1 MTDETVDEFAD
12 GEWDLGDI
20 LTEQKQPTDT
30 VDVYLNPAASYA
42 KAQLVKAHGN
52 ASGDDVAK
60 IDAQIDEVDALLEA
74 SHYVVHLRAV
84 PSRMREDITSKALAK
99 YPYKL
104 NLLGQDDPA
113 NSRERLAYE
122 NDLIWLAQIT
132 DVVNPRGQHRANWTF
147 EQMQEFVKAL
157 PTKAQNK
164 IDSAIKELTT
174 QAEEYSV
181 RSQSVDF

>member
-1 MTDETVDEFAD
+1 MSDETIDEFSE
-12 GEWDLGDI
+12 GEWDLADI

-84 PSRMREDITSKALAK
+84 PSRMREDTTSKALAK
-99 YPYKL
+99 FPYKL
-104 NLLGQDDPA
+104 NLLSQDDPA
-113 NSRERLAYE
+113 NARERKMYE

-132 DVVNPRGQHRANWTF
+132 DVVNPRGQHRANWTL

-157 PTKAQNK
+157 PTKAQNT
-164 IDSAIKELTT
+164 IDTAIKDLTDK
-174 QAEEYSV
+174 AEEYTV